1 MVKRTFHLR
10 PPLTVTWLWC
20 HLSVKGTRHPPVGAL
35 ELTPAHTL
43 RTHQHPRKEAH
54 DFLSS
59 LLLDSEGGE
68 VWSGDRT
75 VDGAVVASAL
85 HVSVIGSG
93 CLCNLNI
100 SSLVCI
106 LPCCLAKGIG
116 HCMRLAPCAQVQ
128 VLPHALPGATG
139 MTLAF
144 FRRRCAWFAW
154 PKQLNQ
160 GGRAPQVSMR
170 KHFQGPTRFEWKAH
184 VVGETT
190 CRLETLEP
198 IMPPHFSNEMP
209 T

>member
-1 MVKRTFHLR
+1 MQRSATLARDREERSGQEDLPPPTTSDRHLALVSPVSEGDKTPSSGGAGADAGSY
-10 PPLTVTWLWC
+10 PP
-20 HLSVKGTRHPPVGAL
+20 
-35 ELTPAHTL
+35 
-43 RTHQHPRKEAH
+43 THQQPSKEAH

-139 MTLAF
+139 MILAF

-160 GGRAPQVSMR
+160 GGRAPQVSMCKR
-170 KHFQGPTRFEWKAH
+170 FQGPTRFEWKAH
-184 VVGETT
+184 VVG
-190 CRLETLEP
+190 
-198 IMPPHFSNEMP
+198 
-209 T
+209 